1 MELAGGL
8 KALLRSVGDG
18 NWQGLSSQ
26 PYAKPVH
33 SVLEASVYSLWGV
46 RPGISHC
53 NRKIGK

>member
-1 MELAGGL
+1 MELAGDL

-33 SVLEASVYSLWGV
+33 LVLEALFIVSGVSVQESAIVTEKL
-46 RPGISHC
+46 
-53 NRKIGK
+53 